1 MTVIN
6 LGDLHFFAQM
16 PDSARERIMAMAEDV
31 TADAGAV
38 LMEQGD
44 VGLEAFI
51 VVSGQAAVTVNGNE
65 VATVGERSLIGEMAL
80 IDRRPRS
87 ATVTALTDMELLC
100 FDAEKFNV
108 ILEELPEERAR
119 MLAEHSAEVRD
130 ANLRDLD

>member
-16 PDSARERIMAMAEDV
+16 PDSTRARILALAEDV
-31 TADAGAV
+31 TAEAGAV

-44 VGLEAFI
+44 VGREAFI
-51 VVSGQAAVTVNGNE
+51 VMSGQAAVTVNGNQ

-100 FDAEKFNV
+100 FDAEKFGAV
-108 ILEELPEERAR
+108 LDELPEERAR
-119 MLAEHSAEVRD
+119 MLAQHSAEVRH
-130 ANLRDLD
+130 ANFGKD